1 MYFGDDDDLPIGGEP
16 TDDPNLDEDDED
28 DEDDTP
34 GPVEPDP
41 DLPAQEEEPEAPA
54 PAPPR
59 KMTANEVIRAT
70 KARLRQAEMDLAAER
85 AVRSRE
91 PAPAR
96 PDPAIAAA
104 AERQRLEEMS
114 EIDRVQYMAQRV
126 EQQTAIQL
134 QQMRLEWQIEADK
147 RSFRDT
153 VTAVPEYAKYEDAV
167 EQEFKACL
175 QRGQPRTRDE
185 LLSIAIGNEVKAN
198 RAAAV
203 SKARRTATKNIAAHT
218 TRPASVRSGVGGS
231 VRGEEK
237 SPEEVLASR
246 LESGEYWR

>member
-16 TDDPNLDEDDED
+16 TDDPNLDDDD
-28 DEDDTP
+28 DDITE
-34 GPVEPDP
+34 PVEPAPTD
-41 DLPAQEEEPEAPA
+41 DPAQDDEPAAPIV
-54 PAPPR
+54 PH

-70 KARLRQAEMDLAAER
+70 KAKLRQAEMDLAAER
-85 AVRSRE
+85 AVRARE

-104 AERQRLEEMS
+104 AERQRLEEMPDVDRAMYMA
-114 EIDRVQYMAQRV
+114 ERVQ
-126 EQQTAIQL
+126 QQTAIQL

-147 RSFRDT
+147 RSFKEAIVVD
-153 VTAVPEYAKYEDAV
+153 PDYAKYEDAV
-167 EQEFKACL
+167 EREFHAAL

-198 RAAAV
+198 KAAART
-203 SKARRTATKNIAAHT
+203 KARRTATKNFERQT
-218 TRPASVRSGVGGS
+218 VRPASVRSGVGGS
-231 VRGEEK
+231 TRGEEK
-237 SPEEVLASR
+237 SPEEILASR

>member
-28 DEDDTP
+28 DTP
-34 GPVEPDP
+34 EPVEPDP
-41 DLPAQEEEPEAPA
+41 DLPAQEEEPAAPVA
-54 PAPPR
+54 PH

-70 KARLRQAEMDLAAER
+70 KAKLRQAEMDLAAER

-114 EIDRVQYMAQRV
+114 EVDRVQYMAQRV
-126 EQQTAIQL
+126 QQQTDIQL

-237 SPEEVLASR
+237 SPEEILASR

>member
-1 MYFGDDDDLPIGGEP
+1 MYPDDDDDDPPIGGEP
-16 TDDPNLDEDDED
+16 IDNPNLDEDDED
-28 DEDDTP
+28 DTP
-34 GPVEPDP
+34 EPVEPDP
-41 DLPAQEEEPEAPA
+41 DLPAEEEEPAAPVV
-54 PAPPR
+54 PH

-70 KARLRQAEMDLAAER
+70 KAKLRQAEMDLAAER

-91 PAPAR
+91 PAPAK

-147 RSFRDT
+147 RSFKDT

>member
-16 TDDPNLDEDDED
+16 TDDPNLDDDDND
-28 DEDDTP
+28 DIP
-34 GPVEPDP
+34 GTEEPDP
-41 DLPAQEEEPEAPA
+41 DLPAQEEKEPAAPVA
-54 PAPPR
+54 PH

-70 KARLRQAEMDLAAER
+70 KAKLRQAEMDLAAER

>member
-16 TDDPNLDEDDED
+16 TDDPNLDDDD
-28 DEDDTP
+28 DDTAE
-34 GPVEPDP
+34 PVEPEPTED
-41 DLPAQEEEPEAPA
+41 PAQDDEPAAPTV
-54 PAPPR
+54 PH

-70 KARLRQAEMDLAAER
+70 KAKLRQAEMDLAAER
-85 AVRSRE
+85 AVRARE

-96 PDPAIAAA
+96 PDPAVAAA
-104 AERQRLEEMS
+104 AERRRLEEMPDVDRAMYMA
-114 EIDRVQYMAQRV
+114 ERVQ
-126 EQQTAIQL
+126 QQTAIQL
-134 QQMRLEWQIEADK
+134 QQMRLEMQVEADK
-147 RSFRDT
+147 RLFKDT

-167 EQEFKACL
+167 EREFNACL

-218 TRPASVRSGVGGS
+218 TRPTSVRSGVGGS
-231 VRGEEK
+231 VRGAEK
-237 SPEEVLASR
+237 SPEEILASR

>member
-16 TDDPNLDEDDED
+16 TDDPNLDEDDND
-28 DEDDTP
+28 DIP
-34 GPVEPDP
+34 GTEEPDP
-41 DLPAQEEEPEAPA
+41 DLPAQEEKEPAAPVA
-54 PAPPR
+54 PH

-70 KARLRQAEMDLAAER
+70 KAKLRQAEMDLAAER

>member
-16 TDDPNLDEDDED
+16 TDDPNLDDDDND
-28 DEDDTP
+28 DIP
-34 GPVEPDP
+34 GTEEPDP
-41 DLPAQEEEPEAPA
+41 DLPAQEEEPAA

-70 KARLRQAEMDLAAER
+70 KAKLRQAEMDLAAER

-114 EIDRVQYMAQRV
+114 EVDRVQYMAQRV
-126 EQQTAIQL
+126 QQQTDIQL

-147 RSFRDT
+147 RLFKDT

-203 SKARRTATKNIAAHT
+203 SKARRAATKNIAAHT
-218 TRPASVRSGVGGS
+218 TRPVSVRSGVGGS